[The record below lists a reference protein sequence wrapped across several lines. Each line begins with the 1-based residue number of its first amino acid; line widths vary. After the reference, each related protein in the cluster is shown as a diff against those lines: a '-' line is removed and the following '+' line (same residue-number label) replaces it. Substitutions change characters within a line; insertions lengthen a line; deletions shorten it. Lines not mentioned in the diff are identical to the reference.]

1 MGDISMAFQ
10 SYCWNL
16 GTTSFRVQNLNY
28 KIERQLQMLNE
39 LWSNKENKIWD
50 YFSQERYYNIMHKE
64 GFVTGDAQ
72 RKDKDARQKTSGLV
86 EIGVIDK
93 ERRITEIGYK
103 IIEIIQD
110 GVFEDDNIFNIHKDS
125 YIYLKQLLKMQKV
138 ATDMK
143 VKPFI
148 VLIYLLSNL
157 GYLTKEE
164 FTFLL
169 PLCLK
174 NSEAK
179 DMLETIKRLRKSEI
193 TIEDIIKHRMNSMD
207 NYKEAL
213 EYMNSNNIDTLEKF
227 AKVDMNRKSK
237 DYSKDLF
244 EFYKDLLDIIKREL
258 NEEEINKISDFIK
271 IQSNKNSKVAK
282 YWKDYLGYDPKNLFT
297 DEWKEYLKTT
307 KIFKAKDIIEFNTE
321 FFRVMQTAKWKAT
334 LEDYADLN
342 RRYFSLTDIIL
353 FKDDKVELDILP
365 KYYFLNIAEEL
376 LNTKFLSNDE
386 YKEFIE
392 KDIEFKKIYN
402 CLDININDIITQ
414 IRVDYPQSRISL
426 DNVKD
431 FIQDERFKRFEVL
444 MENKFNKENLIML
457 FRDIEKDNRK
467 EVEEYLDCEAT
478 IPTILEYILAI
489 AWYRISNKQG
499 NILNFMRLSLDAN
512 LLPKNHAGGGTA
524 DIIYHYYKN
533 EIYNEHDLL
542 LEATLTD
549 STSQRKAEMEPVSR
563 HLIRNKQE
571 YDNETSYAV
580 FVANILN
587 EEVLSDFRGRR
598 NHWYKGKNNEAKQGL
613 KIIPLSISDI
623 VKILEKNLNY
633 KQLYK
638 LFENA
643 YNDTEVN
650 DLEWYDILVKNQIEN
665 I

>member
-1 MGDISMAFQ
+1 MAFQ

-39 LWSNKENKIWD
+39 LWSDRSNITWD
-50 YFSQERYYNIMHKE
+50 GITQEKYYNIMHKE

-93 ERRITEIGYK
+93 ERKITEIGYK
-103 IIEIIQD
+103 IIEIIKNND
-110 GVFEDDNIFNIHKDS
+110 FESDNIFNIHKDS
-125 YIYLKQLLKMQKV
+125 FIYLKQLLKMQK
-138 ATDMK
+138 TGTNME

-157 GYLTKEE
+157 EYLNRDE
-164 FTFLL
+164 FTYLL

-174 NSEAK
+174 NCEAK
-179 DMLETIKRLRKSEI
+179 DMLITIREKEI
-193 TIEDIIKHRMNSMD
+193 TIEDIIKNRMNSMK
-207 NYKEAL
+207 NYQEAL
-213 EYMNSNNIDTLEKF
+213 EFMNNNDIDTLEKF

-237 DYSKDLF
+237 EYSKDLF
-244 EFYKDLLDIIKREL
+244 EFYKYLLEVSQREL
-258 NEEEINKISDFIK
+258 NEDDLNKIIEFIR

-282 YWKDYLGYDPKNLFT
+282 YWKDYFGYSTKAIFT
-297 DEWKEYLKTT
+297 DEWKEYIKTT
-307 KIFKAKDIIEFNTE
+307 RIFNAKDKIEFNTE
-321 FFRVMQTAKWKAT
+321 FFRIMHTAKWKAT

-353 FKDDKVELDILP
+353 FKDNRVELDILP
-365 KYYFLNIAEEL
+365 RYYFLNIAEEL
-376 LNTKFLSNDE
+376 LNTKFLNTKE
-386 YKEFIE
+386 YKEYIE
-392 KDIEFKKIYN
+392 KDIKFEEIYD

-414 IRVDYPQSRISL
+414 IRVDYPESKISL
-426 DNVKD
+426 DNVKE
-431 FIQDERFKRFEVL
+431 FIQDERKKRFEEL
-444 MENKFNKENLIML
+444 IEKRFKKENLIEL
-457 FRDIEKDNRK
+457 FRNIENDNRK

-478 IPTILEYILAI
+478 IPTILEYVLAI
-489 AWYRISNKQG
+489 AWYRISDKQG
-499 NILNFMRLSLDAN
+499 NILDFMKLSLDAN

-524 DIIYHYYKN
+524 DIIYHYYRN
-533 EIYNEHDLL
+533 EIYDEHDLL

-598 NHWYKGKNNEAKQGL
+598 THWYKGKNDEAKQGL
-613 KIIPLSISDI
+613 KIIPLSINDI
-623 VKILEKNLNY
+623 IKILEKNLNY
-633 KQLYK
+633 KQLYE

-643 YNDTEVN
+643 YNDTKTN
-650 DLEWYDILVKNQIEN
+650 DLEWYDILIKEPIKNI
-665 I
+665 

>member
-1 MGDISMAFQ
+1 MAFQ

-39 LWSNKENKIWD
+39 LWSDRSNITWD
-50 YFSQERYYNIMHKE
+50 GITQEKYYNIMHKE

-93 ERRITEIGYK
+93 ERKITEIGYK
-103 IIEIIQD
+103 IIEIIKNND
-110 GVFEDDNIFNIHKDS
+110 FESDNIFNIHKDS
-125 YIYLKQLLKMQKV
+125 YIYLKQLLKMQKTG
-138 ATDMK
+138 TDME

-157 GYLTKEE
+157 EYLNRDE
-164 FTFLL
+164 FTYLL

-174 NSEAK
+174 NCEAK
-179 DMLETIKRLRKSEI
+179 DMLITIKMLREKEI
-193 TIEDIIKHRMNSMD
+193 TIEDIIKNRMNSMK
-207 NYKEAL
+207 NYQEAL
-213 EYMNSNNIDTLEKF
+213 EFMNNNDIDTLEKF

-237 DYSKDLF
+237 EYSKDLF
-244 EFYKDLLDIIKREL
+244 KFYKDLLEISQREV
-258 NEEEINKISDFIK
+258 NENDLNKILEFIK
-271 IQSNKNSKVAK
+271 LQSNKNSKVAK
-282 YWKDYLGYDPKNLFT
+282 YWKDYFGYDTKIIFT
-297 DEWKEYLKTT
+297 DEWKEYIKTT
-307 KIFKAKDIIEFNTE
+307 KIFNVKDKIEFNTE
-321 FFRVMQTAKWKAT
+321 FFRIMHTAKWKAT

-353 FKDDKVELDILP
+353 FKDNRVKLDILP
-365 KYYFLNIAEEL
+365 RYYFLNIAEEL
-376 LNTKFLSNDE
+376 LNTRFLNTKE
-386 YKEFIE
+386 YKEYIE
-392 KDIEFKKIYN
+392 KDIKFEEIYD
-402 CLDININDIITQ
+402 CLNININDIITQ
-414 IRVDYPQSRISL
+414 IRVDYPESKISL

-431 FIQDERFKRFEVL
+431 FIQDERKKRFEEL
-444 MENKFNKENLIML
+444 IEKRFKKENLIEL
-457 FRDIEKDNRK
+457 FRNIENDNRK

-478 IPTILEYILAI
+478 IPTILEYVLAI

-499 NILNFMRLSLDAN
+499 NILDFMKLSLDAN

-524 DIIYHYYKN
+524 DIIYHYYRN
-533 EIYNEHDLL
+533 EIYDEHDLL

-587 EEVLSDFRGRR
+587 EEVQSDFRGRR
-598 NHWYKGKNNEAKQGL
+598 NHWYKGKNDEAKQGL
-613 KIIPLSISDI
+613 KIIPLSINDI
-623 VKILEKNLNY
+623 IKILEKNLNY
-633 KQLYK
+633 KQLYE

-643 YNDTEVN
+643 YNDTKTN
-650 DLEWYDILVKNQIEN
+650 DLEWYDILIKEPIKNI
-665 I
+665 

>member
-1 MGDISMAFQ
+1 MAFQ

-39 LWSNKENKIWD
+39 LWSDRSNITWD
-50 YFSQERYYNIMHKE
+50 GITQEKYYNIMHKE

-93 ERRITEIGYK
+93 ERKITEIGYK
-103 IIEIIQD
+103 IIEIIKNND
-110 GVFEDDNIFNIHKDS
+110 FESDNIFNIHKDS
-125 YIYLKQLLKMQKV
+125 FLYLKQLLKMQK
-138 ATDMK
+138 TGTNME

-157 GYLTKEE
+157 EYLNRDE
-164 FTFLL
+164 FTYLL

-174 NSEAK
+174 NCEAK
-179 DMLETIKRLRKSEI
+179 DMLITIKMLREKEI
-193 TIEDIIKHRMNSMD
+193 TIEDIIKNRMNSMK
-207 NYKEAL
+207 NYQEAL
-213 EYMNSNNIDTLEKF
+213 EFMNNNDIDTLEKF

-237 DYSKDLF
+237 EYSKDLF
-244 EFYKDLLDIIKREL
+244 EFYKYLLEVSQREL
-258 NEEEINKISDFIK
+258 NEDDLNKIIEFIR

-282 YWKDYLGYDPKNLFT
+282 YWKDYFGYSTKAIFT
-297 DEWKEYLKTT
+297 DEWKEYIKTT
-307 KIFKAKDIIEFNTE
+307 RIFNAKDKIEFNTE
-321 FFRVMQTAKWKAT
+321 FFRIMHTAKWKAT

-353 FKDDKVELDILP
+353 FKDNRVELDILP
-365 KYYFLNIAEEL
+365 RYYFLNIAEKL
-376 LNTKFLSNDE
+376 LNTRFLNTKE
-386 YKEFIE
+386 YKEYIE
-392 KDIEFKKIYN
+392 KNIKFEDIYG
-402 CLDININDIITQ
+402 CLNININDIITQ
-414 IRVDYPQSRISL
+414 IRVDYPESKISL
-426 DNVKD
+426 DNVKE
-431 FIQDERFKRFEVL
+431 FIQDERKKRFEEL
-444 MENKFNKENLIML
+444 IEKRFKKENLIEL
-457 FRDIEKDNRK
+457 FRNIENDNRK

-478 IPTILEYILAI
+478 IPTILEYVLAI
-489 AWYRISNKQG
+489 AWYRISDKQG
-499 NILNFMRLSLDAN
+499 NILDFMKLSLDAN

-524 DIIYHYYKN
+524 DIIYHYYRN
-533 EIYNEHDLL
+533 EIYDEHDLL

-598 NHWYKGKNNEAKQGL
+598 THWYKGKNDEAKQGL
-613 KIIPLSISDI
+613 KIIPLSINDI
-623 VKILEKNLNY
+623 IKILEKNLNY
-633 KQLYK
+633 KQLYE

-643 YNDTEVN
+643 YNDTKTN
-650 DLEWYDILVKNQIEN
+650 DLEWYDILIKEPIKNI
-665 I
+665 

>member
-1 MGDISMAFQ
+1 MAFQ

-39 LWSNKENKIWD
+39 LWSDRSNITWD
-50 YFSQERYYNIMHKE
+50 GITQEKYYNIMHKE

-93 ERRITEIGYK
+93 ERKITEIGYK
-103 IIEIIQD
+103 IIEIIKKND
-110 GVFEDDNIFNIHKDS
+110 FESDNIFNIHKDS
-125 YIYLKQLLKMQKV
+125 FIYLKQLLKMQKT
-138 ATDMK
+138 ATNME

-148 VLIYLLSNL
+148 VLIYLLCNL
-157 GYLTKEE
+157 EYINRDE
-164 FTFLL
+164 FTYLL

-174 NSEAK
+174 NCEAK
-179 DMLETIKRLRKSEI
+179 DMLITIKMLREKKI
-193 TIEDIIKHRMNSMD
+193 TIEDIIKNRMNSMK
-207 NYKEAL
+207 NYQEAL
-213 EYMNSNNIDTLEKF
+213 EFMNNNDIDTLEKF

-237 DYSKDLF
+237 EYSKDLF
-244 EFYKDLLDIIKREL
+244 EFYKYLLEILQGEL
-258 NEEEINKISDFIK
+258 NEDDLNKIIEFIK
-271 IQSNKNSKVAK
+271 MQSNKNSKVAK
-282 YWKDYLGYDPKNLFT
+282 YWKDYFGYGTKAIFT
-297 DEWKEYLKTT
+297 DEWKEYIKTT
-307 KIFKAKDIIEFNTE
+307 RIFNAKDKIEFNTE
-321 FFRVMQTAKWKAT
+321 FFRIMHTAKWKAT

-353 FKDDKVELDILP
+353 FKDNRVKLDILP
-365 KYYFLNIAEEL
+365 RYYFLNIAEEL
-376 LNTKFLSNDE
+376 LNTKFLNTKE
-386 YKEFIE
+386 YKEYIE
-392 KDIEFKKIYN
+392 KDIKFEEIYD
-402 CLDININDIITQ
+402 CLNININDIITQ
-414 IRVDYPQSRISL
+414 IRVDYPESKISL

-431 FIQDERFKRFEVL
+431 FIQDEREKRFEEL
-444 MENKFNKENLIML
+444 IEKRFKKENLIEL
-457 FRDIEKDNRK
+457 FRNIENDNRK

-478 IPTILEYILAI
+478 IPTILEYVLAI

-499 NILNFMRLSLDAN
+499 KILDFMKLSLDAN

-524 DIIYHYYKN
+524 DIIYHYCRN
-533 EIYNEHDLL
+533 EIYDEHDLL

-571 YDNETSYAV
+571 YDNETSYVV

-598 NHWYKGKNNEAKQGL
+598 NHWYKGKNDEAKQGL
-613 KIIPLSISDI
+613 KIIPLSINDI
-623 VKILEKNLNY
+623 IKILKKNLNY
-633 KQLYK
+633 KQLYE

-643 YNDTEVN
+643 YNDTKIN
-650 DLEWYDILVKNQIEN
+650 DLEWYDILIKEPIKNI
-665 I
+665 

>member
-1 MGDISMAFQ
+1 MAFQ

-39 LWSNKENKIWD
+39 LWSDRSNITWD
-50 YFSQERYYNIMHKE
+50 GITQEKYYNIMHKE

-93 ERRITEIGYK
+93 ERKITEIGYK
-103 IIEIIQD
+103 IIEIIKNND
-110 GVFEDDNIFNIHKDS
+110 FESDNIFNIHKDS
-125 YIYLKQLLKMQKV
+125 YIYLKQLLKMQKTG
-138 ATDMK
+138 TDME

-157 GYLTKEE
+157 EYLNRDE
-164 FTFLL
+164 FTYLL

-174 NSEAK
+174 NCEAK
-179 DMLETIKRLRKSEI
+179 DMLITIKMLREKEI
-193 TIEDIIKHRMNSMD
+193 TIEDIIKNRMNSMK
-207 NYKEAL
+207 NYQEAL
-213 EYMNSNNIDTLEKF
+213 EFMNNNDIDTLEKF

-237 DYSKDLF
+237 EYSKDLF
-244 EFYKDLLDIIKREL
+244 KFYKDLLEISQREV
-258 NEEEINKISDFIK
+258 NENDLNKILEFIK
-271 IQSNKNSKVAK
+271 LQSNKNSKVAK
-282 YWKDYLGYDPKNLFT
+282 YWKDYFGYDTKIIFT
-297 DEWKEYLKTT
+297 DEWKEYIKT
-307 KIFKAKDIIEFNTE
+307 KKFFNVKDKIEFNTE
-321 FFRVMQTAKWKAT
+321 FFRIMHTAKWKAT

-353 FKDDKVELDILP
+353 FKDNRVELDILP
-365 KYYFLNIAEEL
+365 RYYFLNIAEEL
-376 LNTKFLSNDE
+376 LNTRFLNTKE
-386 YKEFIE
+386 YKEYIE
-392 KDIEFKKIYN
+392 KDIKFEEIYD
-402 CLDININDIITQ
+402 CLNININDIITQ
-414 IRVDYPQSRISL
+414 IRVDYPESKISL

-431 FIQDERFKRFEVL
+431 FIQDERKKRFEEL
-444 MENKFNKENLIML
+444 IEKRFKKENLIEL
-457 FRDIEKDNRK
+457 FRNIEDDNRK

-478 IPTILEYILAI
+478 IPTILEYVLAI

-499 NILNFMRLSLDAN
+499 NILDFMKLSLDAN

-524 DIIYHYYKN
+524 DIIYHYYRN
-533 EIYNEHDLL
+533 EIYEEHDLL

-598 NHWYKGKNNEAKQGL
+598 NHWYKGKNDEAKQGL
-613 KIIPLSISDI
+613 KIIPLSINDI
-623 VKILEKNLNY
+623 IKILEKNLNY
-633 KQLYK
+633 KQLYE

-643 YNDTEVN
+643 YNDTKTN
-650 DLEWYDILVKNQIEN
+650 DLEWYDILIKEPIKNI
-665 I
+665 

>member
-1 MGDISMAFQ
+1 MAFQ

-39 LWSNKENKIWD
+39 LWSDRSNITWD
-50 YFSQERYYNIMHKE
+50 GITQEKYYNIMHKE

-93 ERRITEIGYK
+93 ERKITEIGYK
-103 IIEIIQD
+103 IIEIIKNND
-110 GVFEDDNIFNIHKDS
+110 FESDNIFNIHKDS
-125 YIYLKQLLKMQKV
+125 FIYLKQLLKMQK
-138 ATDMK
+138 TGTNME

-157 GYLTKEE
+157 EYLNRDE
-164 FTFLL
+164 FTYLL

-174 NSEAK
+174 NCEAK
-179 DMLETIKRLRKSEI
+179 DMLITIKMLREKEI
-193 TIEDIIKHRMNSMD
+193 TIEDIIKNRMNSMK
-207 NYKEAL
+207 NYQEAL
-213 EYMNSNNIDTLEKF
+213 EFMNNNDIDTLEKF

-237 DYSKDLF
+237 EYSKDLF
-244 EFYKDLLDIIKREL
+244 EFYKYLLEVSQREL
-258 NEEEINKISDFIK
+258 NEDDLNRIIEFIK

-282 YWKDYLGYDPKNLFT
+282 YWKDYFGYSTKAIFT
-297 DEWKEYLKTT
+297 DEWKEYIKTT
-307 KIFKAKDIIEFNTE
+307 RIFNAKDKIEFNTE
-321 FFRVMQTAKWKAT
+321 FFRIMHTAKWKAT

-353 FKDDKVELDILP
+353 FKDNRVELDILP
-365 KYYFLNIAEEL
+365 RYYFLNIAEEL
-376 LNTKFLSNDE
+376 LNTKFLNTKE
-386 YKEFIE
+386 YKEYIE
-392 KDIEFKKIYN
+392 KDIKFEEIYD

-414 IRVDYPQSRISL
+414 IRVDYPESKISL

-431 FIQDERFKRFEVL
+431 FIQDEREKRFEEL
-444 MENKFNKENLIML
+444 IDKRFKKENLIEL
-457 FRDIEKDNRK
+457 FRNIENDNRK

-478 IPTILEYILAI
+478 IPTILEYVLAI

-499 NILNFMRLSLDAN
+499 NILDFMKLSLDAN

-524 DIIYHYYKN
+524 DIIYHYYRN
-533 EIYNEHDLL
+533 EIYDEHDLL

-598 NHWYKGKNNEAKQGL
+598 NHWYKGKNDEAKQGL
-613 KIIPLSISDI
+613 KIIPLSINDI
-623 VKILEKNLNY
+623 IKILEKNLNY
-633 KQLYK
+633 KQLYE
-638 LFENA
+638 LFVNA
-643 YNDTEVN
+643 YNDTKTN
-650 DLEWYDILVKNQIEN
+650 DLEWYDILIKEPIKNI
-665 I
+665 

>member
-1 MGDISMAFQ
+1 MAFQ

-39 LWSNKENKIWD
+39 LWSDRSNITWD
-50 YFSQERYYNIMHKE
+50 GITQEKYYNIMHKE

-93 ERRITEIGYK
+93 ERKITEIGYK
-103 IIEIIQD
+103 IIEIIKNND
-110 GVFEDDNIFNIHKDS
+110 FESNNIFNIHKDS
-125 YIYLKQLLKMQKV
+125 FIYLKQLLKMQKID
-138 ATDMK
+138 TNME

-157 GYLTKEE
+157 EYLNRDE
-164 FTFLL
+164 FTYLL

-174 NSEAK
+174 NCEAK
-179 DMLETIKRLRKSEI
+179 DMLITIKMLREKEI
-193 TIEDIIKHRMNSMD
+193 TIEDIIKNRMNSMK
-207 NYKEAL
+207 NYQEAL
-213 EYMNSNNIDTLEKF
+213 EFMNNNDIDTLEKF

-237 DYSKDLF
+237 EYSKDLF
-244 EFYKDLLDIIKREL
+244 EFYKYLLEVSQREL
-258 NEEEINKISDFIK
+258 NEDDLNKIIEFIK

-282 YWKDYLGYDPKNLFT
+282 YWKDYFGYSTKAIFT
-297 DEWKEYLKTT
+297 DEWKEYIKTT
-307 KIFKAKDIIEFNTE
+307 RIFNAKDKIEFNTE
-321 FFRVMQTAKWKAT
+321 FFRIMHTAKWKAT

-353 FKDDKVELDILP
+353 FKDNRVELDILP
-365 KYYFLNIAEEL
+365 RYYFLNIAEEL
-376 LNTKFLSNDE
+376 LNTKFLNTKE
-386 YKEFIE
+386 YKEYIE
-392 KDIEFKKIYN
+392 KDIKFEEIYD

-414 IRVDYPQSRISL
+414 IRVDYPESKISL

-431 FIQDERFKRFEVL
+431 FIQDEREKRFEEL
-444 MENKFNKENLIML
+444 IEKRFKKENLIEL
-457 FRDIEKDNRK
+457 FRNIENDNRK

-478 IPTILEYILAI
+478 IPTILEYVLAI

-499 NILNFMRLSLDAN
+499 NILDFMKLSLDAN

-524 DIIYHYYKN
+524 DIIYHYYRN
-533 EIYNEHDLL
+533 EIYDEHDLL

-598 NHWYKGKNNEAKQGL
+598 NHWYKGKNDEAKQGL
-613 KIIPLSISDI
+613 KIIPLSINDI
-623 VKILEKNLNY
+623 IKILEKNLNY
-633 KQLYK
+633 KQLYE
-638 LFENA
+638 LFVNA
-643 YNDTEVN
+643 YNDTKTN
-650 DLEWYDILVKNQIEN
+650 DLEWYDILIKEPIKNI
-665 I
+665 

>member
-1 MGDISMAFQ
+1 MAFQ

-39 LWSNKENKIWD
+39 LWSDRSNITWD
-50 YFSQERYYNIMHKE
+50 GITQEKYYNIMHKE

-93 ERRITEIGYK
+93 ERKITEIGYK
-103 IIEIIQD
+103 IIEIIKNND
-110 GVFEDDNIFNIHKDS
+110 FESDNIFNIHKDS
-125 YIYLKQLLKMQKV
+125 YIYLKQLLKMQKTG
-138 ATDMK
+138 TDME

-157 GYLTKEE
+157 EYLNRDE
-164 FTFLL
+164 FTYLL

-174 NSEAK
+174 NCEAK
-179 DMLETIKRLRKSEI
+179 DMLITIKMLREKEI
-193 TIEDIIKHRMNSMD
+193 TIEDIIKNRMNSMK
-207 NYKEAL
+207 NYQEAL
-213 EYMNSNNIDTLEKF
+213 EFMNNNDIDTLEKF

-237 DYSKDLF
+237 EYSKDLF
-244 EFYKDLLDIIKREL
+244 KFYKDLLEISQREV
-258 NEEEINKISDFIK
+258 NENDLNKILEFIK
-271 IQSNKNSKVAK
+271 LQSNKNSKVAK
-282 YWKDYLGYDPKNLFT
+282 YWKDYFGYDTKIIFT
-297 DEWKEYLKTT
+297 DEWKEYIKTT
-307 KIFKAKDIIEFNTE
+307 KIFNVKDKIEFNTE
-321 FFRVMQTAKWKAT
+321 FFRIMHTAKWKAT

-353 FKDDKVELDILP
+353 FKDNRVELDILP
-365 KYYFLNIAEEL
+365 RYYFLNIAEEL
-376 LNTKFLSNDE
+376 LNTRFLNTKE
-386 YKEFIE
+386 YKEYIE
-392 KDIEFKKIYN
+392 KDIKFEEIYD
-402 CLDININDIITQ
+402 CLNININDIITQ
-414 IRVDYPQSRISL
+414 IRVDYPESKISL

-431 FIQDERFKRFEVL
+431 FIQDERKKRFEEL
-444 MENKFNKENLIML
+444 IEKRFKKENLIEL
-457 FRDIEKDNRK
+457 FRNIENDNRK

-478 IPTILEYILAI
+478 IPTILEYVLAI

-499 NILNFMRLSLDAN
+499 NILDFMKLSLDAN

-524 DIIYHYYKN
+524 DIIYHYYRN
-533 EIYNEHDLL
+533 EIYDEHDLL

-598 NHWYKGKNNEAKQGL
+598 NHWYKGKNDEAKQGL
-613 KIIPLSISDI
+613 KIIPLSINDI
-623 VKILEKNLNY
+623 IKILEKNLNY
-633 KQLYK
+633 KQLYE

-643 YNDTEVN
+643 YNDTKTN
-650 DLEWYDILVKNQIEN
+650 DLEWYDILIKEPIKNI
-665 I
+665 

>member
-1 MGDISMAFQ
+1 MAFQ

-39 LWSNKENKIWD
+39 LWSDRSNITWD
-50 YFSQERYYNIMHKE
+50 GITQEKYYNIMHKE

-93 ERRITEIGYK
+93 ERKITEIGYK
-103 IIEIIQD
+103 IIEIIKNND
-110 GVFEDDNIFNIHKDS
+110 FESDNIFNIHKDS
-125 YIYLKQLLKMQKV
+125 FIYLKQLLKMQK
-138 ATDMK
+138 TGTNME

-157 GYLTKEE
+157 EYLNRDE
-164 FTFLL
+164 FTYLL

-174 NSEAK
+174 NCEAK
-179 DMLETIKRLRKSEI
+179 DMLITIKMLREKEI
-193 TIEDIIKHRMNSMD
+193 TIEDIIKNRMNSMK
-207 NYKEAL
+207 NYQEAL
-213 EYMNSNNIDTLEKF
+213 EFMNNNDIDTLEKF

-237 DYSKDLF
+237 EYSKDLF
-244 EFYKDLLDIIKREL
+244 EFYKYLLEVSQREL
-258 NEEEINKISDFIK
+258 NEDDLNKIIEFIR
-271 IQSNKNSKVAK
+271 NSKVAK
-282 YWKDYLGYDPKNLFT
+282 YWKDYFGYSTKAIFT
-297 DEWKEYLKTT
+297 DEWKEYIKTT
-307 KIFKAKDIIEFNTE
+307 RIFNAKDKIEFNTE
-321 FFRVMQTAKWKAT
+321 FFRIMHTAKWKAT

-353 FKDDKVELDILP
+353 FKDNRVELDILP
-365 KYYFLNIAEEL
+365 RYYFLNIAEEL
-376 LNTKFLSNDE
+376 LNTKFLNTKE
-386 YKEFIE
+386 YKEYIE
-392 KDIEFKKIYN
+392 KDIKFEEIYD

-414 IRVDYPQSRISL
+414 IRVDYPESKISL
-426 DNVKD
+426 DNVKE
-431 FIQDERFKRFEVL
+431 FIQDERKKRFEEL
-444 MENKFNKENLIML
+444 IEKRFKKENLIEL
-457 FRDIEKDNRK
+457 FRNIENDNRK

-478 IPTILEYILAI
+478 IPTILEYVLAI
-489 AWYRISNKQG
+489 AWYRISDKQG
-499 NILNFMRLSLDAN
+499 NILDFMKLSLDAN

-524 DIIYHYYKN
+524 DIIYHYYRN
-533 EIYNEHDLL
+533 EIYDEHDLL

-598 NHWYKGKNNEAKQGL
+598 THWYKGKNDEAKQGL
-613 KIIPLSISDI
+613 KIIPLSINDI
-623 VKILEKNLNY
+623 IKILEKNLNY
-633 KQLYK
+633 KQLYE

-643 YNDTEVN
+643 YNDTKTN
-650 DLEWYDILVKNQIEN
+650 DLEWYDILIKEPIKNI
-665 I
+665 

>member
-1 MGDISMAFQ
+1 MAFQ

-39 LWSNKENKIWD
+39 LWSDRSNITWD
-50 YFSQERYYNIMHKE
+50 GITQEKYYNIMHKE

-72 RKDKDARQKTSGLV
+72 RKDKNARQKTSGLV

-93 ERRITEIGYK
+93 ERKITEIGYK
-103 IIEIIQD
+103 IIEIIKNND
-110 GVFEDDNIFNIHKDS
+110 FESNNIFNIHKDS
-125 YIYLKQLLKMQKV
+125 FIYLKQLLKMQKID
-138 ATDMK
+138 TNME

-157 GYLTKEE
+157 EYLNRDE
-164 FTFLL
+164 FTYLL

-174 NSEAK
+174 NCEAK
-179 DMLETIKRLRKSEI
+179 DMLITIKMLREKEI
-193 TIEDIIKHRMNSMD
+193 TIEDIIKNRMNSMK
-207 NYKEAL
+207 NYQEAL
-213 EYMNSNNIDTLEKF
+213 EFMNNNDIDTLEKF

-237 DYSKDLF
+237 EYSKDLF
-244 EFYKDLLDIIKREL
+244 EFYKYLLEVSQREL
-258 NEEEINKISDFIK
+258 NEDDLNKIIEFIK

-282 YWKDYLGYDPKNLFT
+282 YWKDYFGYSTKAIFT
-297 DEWKEYLKTT
+297 DEWKEYIKTT
-307 KIFKAKDIIEFNTE
+307 RIFNAKDKIEFNTE
-321 FFRVMQTAKWKAT
+321 FFRIMHTAKWKAT

-353 FKDDKVELDILP
+353 FKDNRVELDILP
-365 KYYFLNIAEEL
+365 RYYFLNIAEEL
-376 LNTKFLSNDE
+376 LNTKFLNTKE
-386 YKEFIE
+386 YKEYIE
-392 KDIEFKKIYN
+392 KDIKFEEIYD

-414 IRVDYPQSRISL
+414 IRVDYPESKISL

-431 FIQDERFKRFEVL
+431 FIQDEREKRFEEL
-444 MENKFNKENLIML
+444 IEKRFKKENLIEL
-457 FRDIEKDNRK
+457 FRNIENDNRK

-478 IPTILEYILAI
+478 IPTILEYVLAI

-499 NILNFMRLSLDAN
+499 NILDFMKLSLDAN

-524 DIIYHYYKN
+524 DIIYHYYRN
-533 EIYNEHDLL
+533 EIYDEHDLL

-598 NHWYKGKNNEAKQGL
+598 NHWYKGKNDEAKQGL
-613 KIIPLSISDI
+613 KIIPLSINDI
-623 VKILEKNLNY
+623 IKILEKNLNY
-633 KQLYK
+633 KQLYE
-638 LFENA
+638 LFVNA
-643 YNDTEVN
+643 YNDTKTN
-650 DLEWYDILVKNQIEN
+650 DLEWYDILIKEPIKNI
-665 I
+665 

>member
-1 MGDISMAFQ
+1 MAFQ

-39 LWSNKENKIWD
+39 LWSDRINITWD
-50 YFSQERYYNIMHKE
+50 GITQEKYYNIMHKE

-93 ERRITEIGYK
+93 ERKITEIGYK
-103 IIEIIQD
+103 IIEIIKNND
-110 GVFEDDNIFNIHKDS
+110 FESDNIFNIHKDS
-125 YIYLKQLLKMQKV
+125 YIYLKQFLKMQKTG
-138 ATDMK
+138 TDME

-157 GYLTKEE
+157 EYLNRDE
-164 FTFLL
+164 FTYLL

-174 NSEAK
+174 NCEAK
-179 DMLETIKRLRKSEI
+179 DMLITIKMLRENEI
-193 TIEDIIKHRMNSMD
+193 TIEDIIKNRMNSMK
-207 NYKEAL
+207 NYQEAL
-213 EYMNSNNIDTLEKF
+213 EFMNNNDIDTLEKF

-237 DYSKDLF
+237 EYSKDLF
-244 EFYKDLLDIIKREL
+244 KFYKDLLEISQKEV
-258 NEEEINKISDFIK
+258 NENDLNKILEFIK
-271 IQSNKNSKVAK
+271 MQSNKNSKVAK
-282 YWKDYLGYDPKNLFT
+282 YWKDYFGYDTKVIFT
-297 DEWKEYLKTT
+297 DEWKEYIKTT
-307 KIFKAKDIIEFNTE
+307 KIFNVKDKIEFNTE
-321 FFRVMQTAKWKAT
+321 FFRIMHTAKWKAT

-353 FKDDKVELDILP
+353 FKDNRVELDILP
-365 KYYFLNIAEEL
+365 RYYFLNIAEKL
-376 LNTKFLSNDE
+376 LNTRFLNTKE
-386 YKEFIE
+386 YKEYIE
-392 KDIEFKKIYN
+392 KDIKFEDIYD
-402 CLDININDIITQ
+402 CLNININDIITQ
-414 IRVDYPQSRISL
+414 IRVDYPESKISL
-426 DNVKD
+426 DNVKE
-431 FIQDERFKRFEVL
+431 FIQDERKKRFEEL
-444 MENKFNKENLIML
+444 IEKRFKKENLIEL
-457 FRDIEKDNRK
+457 FRNIENNNRK

-478 IPTILEYILAI
+478 IPTILEYVLAI
-489 AWYRISNKQG
+489 AWYRISDKQG
-499 NILNFMRLSLDAN
+499 NILDFMKLSLDAN

-524 DIIYHYYKN
+524 DIIYHYYRN
-533 EIYNEHDLL
+533 EIYDEHDLL

-598 NHWYKGKNNEAKQGL
+598 THWYKGKNDEAKQGL
-613 KIIPLSISDI
+613 KIIPLSINDI
-623 VKILEKNLNY
+623 IKILEKNLNY
-633 KQLYK
+633 KQLYE

-643 YNDTEVN
+643 YNDTKTN
-650 DLEWYDILVKNQIEN
+650 DLEWYDILIKEPIKNI
-665 I
+665 

>member
-1 MGDISMAFQ
+1 MAFQ

-39 LWSNKENKIWD
+39 LWSDRSNITWD
-50 YFSQERYYNIMHKE
+50 GITQEKYYNIMHKE

-93 ERRITEIGYK
+93 ERKITEIGYK
-103 IIEIIQD
+103 IIEIIKNND
-110 GVFEDDNIFNIHKDS
+110 FESDNIFNIHKDS
-125 YIYLKQLLKMQKV
+125 YIYLKQLLKMQKTG
-138 ATDMK
+138 TDME

-157 GYLTKEE
+157 EYLNRDE
-164 FTFLL
+164 FTYLL

-174 NSEAK
+174 NCEAK
-179 DMLETIKRLRKSEI
+179 DMLITIKMLREKEI
-193 TIEDIIKHRMNSMD
+193 TIEDIIKNRMNSMK
-207 NYKEAL
+207 NYQEAL
-213 EYMNSNNIDTLEKF
+213 EFMNNNDIDTLEKF

-237 DYSKDLF
+237 EYSKNLF
-244 EFYKDLLDIIKREL
+244 KFYKDLLEISQREV
-258 NEEEINKISDFIK
+258 NENDLNKILEFIK
-271 IQSNKNSKVAK
+271 LQSNKNSKVAK
-282 YWKDYLGYDPKNLFT
+282 YWKDYFGYDTKIIFT
-297 DEWKEYLKTT
+297 DEWKEYIKTT
-307 KIFKAKDIIEFNTE
+307 KIFNVKDKIEFNTE
-321 FFRVMQTAKWKAT
+321 FFRIMHTAKWKAT

-353 FKDDKVELDILP
+353 FKDNRVKLDILP
-365 KYYFLNIAEEL
+365 RYYFLNIAEEL
-376 LNTKFLSNDE
+376 LNTRFLNTKE
-386 YKEFIE
+386 YKEYIE
-392 KDIEFKKIYN
+392 KDIKFEEIYD
-402 CLDININDIITQ
+402 CLNININDIITQ
-414 IRVDYPQSRISL
+414 IRVDYPESKISL

-431 FIQDERFKRFEVL
+431 FIQDERKKRFEEL
-444 MENKFNKENLIML
+444 IEKRFKKENLIEL
-457 FRDIEKDNRK
+457 FRNIENDNRK

-478 IPTILEYILAI
+478 IPTILEYVLAI

-499 NILNFMRLSLDAN
+499 NILDFMKLSLDAN

-524 DIIYHYYKN
+524 DIIYHYYRN
-533 EIYNEHDLL
+533 EIYDEHDLL

-598 NHWYKGKNNEAKQGL
+598 NHWYKGKNDEAKQGL
-613 KIIPLSISDI
+613 KIIPLSINDI
-623 VKILEKNLNY
+623 IKILEKNLNY
-633 KQLYK
+633 KQLYE

-643 YNDTEVN
+643 YNDTKTN
-650 DLEWYDILVKNQIEN
+650 DLEWYDILIKEPIKNI
-665 I
+665 

>member
-1 MGDISMAFQ
+1 MAFQ

-39 LWSNKENKIWD
+39 LWSDRINITWD
-50 YFSQERYYNIMHKE
+50 GITQEKYYNIMHKE

-93 ERRITEIGYK
+93 ERKITEIGYK
-103 IIEIIQD
+103 IIEIIKNND
-110 GVFEDDNIFNIHKDS
+110 FESDNIFNIHKDS
-125 YIYLKQLLKMQKV
+125 YIYLKQFLKMQKTG
-138 ATDMK
+138 TDME

-157 GYLTKEE
+157 EYLNRDE
-164 FTFLL
+164 FTYLL

-174 NSEAK
+174 NCEAK
-179 DMLETIKRLRKSEI
+179 DMLITIKMLRENEI
-193 TIEDIIKHRMNSMD
+193 TIEDIIKNRMNSMK
-207 NYKEAL
+207 NYQEAL
-213 EYMNSNNIDTLEKF
+213 EFMNNNDIDTLEKF

-237 DYSKDLF
+237 EYSKDLF
-244 EFYKDLLDIIKREL
+244 KFYKDLLEISQKEV
-258 NEEEINKISDFIK
+258 NENDLNKILEFIK
-271 IQSNKNSKVAK
+271 MQSNKNSKVAK
-282 YWKDYLGYDPKNLFT
+282 YWKDYFGYDTKVIFT
-297 DEWKEYLKTT
+297 DEWKEYIKTT
-307 KIFKAKDIIEFNTE
+307 KIFNVKDKIEFNTE
-321 FFRVMQTAKWKAT
+321 FFRIMHTAKWKAT

-353 FKDDKVELDILP
+353 FKDNRVELDILP
-365 KYYFLNIAEEL
+365 RYYFLNIAEKL
-376 LNTKFLSNDE
+376 LNTRFLNTKE
-386 YKEFIE
+386 YKEYIE
-392 KDIEFKKIYN
+392 KDIKFEDIYD
-402 CLDININDIITQ
+402 CLNININDIINQ
-414 IRVDYPQSRISL
+414 IRVDYPESKISL
-426 DNVKD
+426 DNVKE
-431 FIQDERFKRFEVL
+431 FIQDERKKRFEEL
-444 MENKFNKENLIML
+444 IEKRFKKENLIEL
-457 FRDIEKDNRK
+457 FRNIENDNRK

-478 IPTILEYILAI
+478 IPTILEYVLAI
-489 AWYRISNKQG
+489 AWYRISDKQG
-499 NILNFMRLSLDAN
+499 NILDFMKLSLDAN

-524 DIIYHYYKN
+524 DIIYHYYRN
-533 EIYNEHDLL
+533 EIYDEHDLL

-598 NHWYKGKNNEAKQGL
+598 THWYKGKNDEAKQGL
-613 KIIPLSISDI
+613 KIIPLSINDI
-623 VKILEKNLNY
+623 IKILEKNLNY
-633 KQLYK
+633 KQLYE

-643 YNDTEVN
+643 YNDTKTN
-650 DLEWYDILVKNQIEN
+650 DLEWYDILIKEPIKNI
-665 I
+665 

>member
-1 MGDISMAFQ
+1 MAFQ

-39 LWSNKENKIWD
+39 LWSDRINITWD
-50 YFSQERYYNIMHKE
+50 GITQGKYYNIMHKE

-93 ERRITEIGYK
+93 ERKITEIGYK
-103 IIEIIQD
+103 IIEIIKNND
-110 GVFEDDNIFNIHKDS
+110 FESDNIFNIHKDS
-125 YIYLKQLLKMQKV
+125 YIYLKQFLKMQKTG
-138 ATDMK
+138 TDME

-157 GYLTKEE
+157 EYLNRDE
-164 FTFLL
+164 FTYLL

-174 NSEAK
+174 NCEAK
-179 DMLETIKRLRKSEI
+179 DMLITIKMLRENEI
-193 TIEDIIKHRMNSMD
+193 TIEDIIKNRMNSMK
-207 NYKEAL
+207 NYQEAL
-213 EYMNSNNIDTLEKF
+213 EFMNNNDIDTLEKF

-237 DYSKDLF
+237 EYSKDLF
-244 EFYKDLLDIIKREL
+244 KFYKDLLEISQKEV
-258 NEEEINKISDFIK
+258 NENDLNKILEFIK
-271 IQSNKNSKVAK
+271 MQSNKNSKVAK
-282 YWKDYLGYDPKNLFT
+282 YWKDYFGYDTKVIFT
-297 DEWKEYLKTT
+297 DEWKEYIKTT
-307 KIFKAKDIIEFNTE
+307 KIFNVKDKIEFNTE
-321 FFRVMQTAKWKAT
+321 FFRIMHTAKWKAT

-353 FKDDKVELDILP
+353 FKDNRVELDILP
-365 KYYFLNIAEEL
+365 RYYFLNIAEKL
-376 LNTKFLSNDE
+376 LNTRFLNTKE
-386 YKEFIE
+386 YKEYIE
-392 KDIEFKKIYN
+392 KDIKFEDIYD
-402 CLDININDIITQ
+402 CLNININDIITQ
-414 IRVDYPQSRISL
+414 IRVDYPESKISL
-426 DNVKD
+426 DNVKE
-431 FIQDERFKRFEVL
+431 FIQDERKKRFEEL
-444 MENKFNKENLIML
+444 IEKRFKKENLIEL
-457 FRDIEKDNRK
+457 FRNIENDNRK

-478 IPTILEYILAI
+478 IPTILEYVLAI
-489 AWYRISNKQG
+489 AWYRISDKQG
-499 NILNFMRLSLDAN
+499 NILDFMKLSLDAN

-524 DIIYHYYKN
+524 DIIYHYYRN
-533 EIYNEHDLL
+533 EIYDEHDLL

-598 NHWYKGKNNEAKQGL
+598 THWYKGKNDEAKQGL
-613 KIIPLSISDI
+613 KIIPLSINDI
-623 VKILEKNLNY
+623 IKILEKNLNY
-633 KQLYK
+633 KQLYE

-643 YNDTEVN
+643 YNDTKTN
-650 DLEWYDILVKNQIEN
+650 DLEWYDILIKEPIKNI
-665 I
+665 

>member
-1 MGDISMAFQ
+1 MAFQ

-39 LWSNKENKIWD
+39 LWSDRSNITWD
-50 YFSQERYYNIMHKE
+50 GITQEKYYNIMHKE

-93 ERRITEIGYK
+93 ERKITEIGYK
-103 IIEIIQD
+103 IIEIIKNND
-110 GVFEDDNIFNIHKDS
+110 FESDNIFNIHKDS
-125 YIYLKQLLKMQKV
+125 FIYLKQLLKMQK
-138 ATDMK
+138 TGTNME

-157 GYLTKEE
+157 EYLNRDE
-164 FTFLL
+164 FTYLL

-174 NSEAK
+174 NCEAK
-179 DMLETIKRLRKSEI
+179 DMLITIKMLREKEI
-193 TIEDIIKHRMNSMD
+193 TIEDIIKNRMNSMK
-207 NYKEAL
+207 NYQEAL
-213 EYMNSNNIDTLEKF
+213 EFMNNNDIDTLEKF

-237 DYSKDLF
+237 EYSKDLF
-244 EFYKDLLDIIKREL
+244 EFYKYLLEVSQREL
-258 NEEEINKISDFIK
+258 NEDDLNKIIEFIR

-282 YWKDYLGYDPKNLFT
+282 YWKDYFGYSTKAIFT
-297 DEWKEYLKTT
+297 DEWKEYIKTT
-307 KIFKAKDIIEFNTE
+307 RIFNAKDKIEFNTE
-321 FFRVMQTAKWKAT
+321 FFRIMHTAKWKAT

-353 FKDDKVELDILP
+353 FKDNRVELDILP
-365 KYYFLNIAEEL
+365 RYYFLNIAEEL
-376 LNTKFLSNDE
+376 LNTKFLNTKE
-386 YKEFIE
+386 YKEYIE
-392 KDIEFKKIYN
+392 KDIKFEEIYD

-414 IRVDYPQSRISL
+414 IRVDYPENKISL
-426 DNVKD
+426 DNVKE
-431 FIQDERFKRFEVL
+431 FIQDERKKRFEEL
-444 MENKFNKENLIML
+444 IEKRFKKENLIEL
-457 FRDIEKDNRK
+457 FRNIENDNRK

-478 IPTILEYILAI
+478 IPTILEYVLAI
-489 AWYRISNKQG
+489 AWYRISDKQG
-499 NILNFMRLSLDAN
+499 NILDFMKLSLDAN

-524 DIIYHYYKN
+524 DIIYHYYRN
-533 EIYNEHDLL
+533 EIYDEHDLL

-598 NHWYKGKNNEAKQGL
+598 THWYKGKNDEAKQGL
-613 KIIPLSISDI
+613 KIIPLSINDI
-623 VKILEKNLNY
+623 IKILEKNLNY
-633 KQLYK
+633 KQLYE

-643 YNDTEVN
+643 YNDTKTN
-650 DLEWYDILVKNQIEN
+650 DLEWYDILIKEPIKNI
-665 I
+665 

>member
-1 MGDISMAFQ
+1 MAFQ

-39 LWSNKENKIWD
+39 LWSDRSNITWD
-50 YFSQERYYNIMHKE
+50 GITQEKYYNIMHKE

-93 ERRITEIGYK
+93 ERKITEIGYK
-103 IIEIIQD
+103 IIEIIKNND
-110 GVFEDDNIFNIHKDS
+110 FESDNIFNIHKDS
-125 YIYLKQLLKMQKV
+125 FIYLKQLLKMQK
-138 ATDMK
+138 TGTNME

-157 GYLTKEE
+157 EYLNRDE
-164 FTFLL
+164 FTYLL

-174 NSEAK
+174 NCEAK
-179 DMLETIKRLRKSEI
+179 DMLITIKMLREKEI
-193 TIEDIIKHRMNSMD
+193 TIEDIIKNRMNSMK
-207 NYKEAL
+207 NYQEAL
-213 EYMNSNNIDTLEKF
+213 EFMNNNDIDTLEKF

-237 DYSKDLF
+237 EYSKDLF
-244 EFYKDLLDIIKREL
+244 EFYKYLLEVSQGEPNEDDL
-258 NEEEINKISDFIK
+258 NKIIEFIK
-271 IQSNKNSKVAK
+271 MQSNKNSKVAK
-282 YWKDYLGYDPKNLFT
+282 YWKDYFGYGTKAIFT
-297 DEWKEYLKTT
+297 DEWKEYIKTT
-307 KIFKAKDIIEFNTE
+307 KIFNAKDKIEFNTE
-321 FFRVMQTAKWKAT
+321 FFRIMHTAKWKAT

-353 FKDDKVELDILP
+353 FKDNRVELDILP
-365 KYYFLNIAEEL
+365 RYYFLNIAEEL
-376 LNTKFLSNDE
+376 LNTKFLNTKE
-386 YKEFIE
+386 YKEYIE
-392 KDIEFKKIYN
+392 KDIKFEEIYD
-402 CLDININDIITQ
+402 CLNININDIITQ
-414 IRVDYPQSRISL
+414 IRVDYPESKISL

-431 FIQDERFKRFEVL
+431 FIQDEREKRFEKL
-444 MENKFNKENLIML
+444 IEKRFKKENLIEL
-457 FRDIEKDNRK
+457 FRNIENDNRK
-467 EVEEYLDCEAT
+467 EVEEYLDCEAA
-478 IPTILEYILAI
+478 IPTILEYVLAI

-499 NILNFMRLSLDAN
+499 NILDFMKLSLDAN

-524 DIIYHYYKN
+524 DIIYHYYRN
-533 EIYNEHDLL
+533 EIYDEHDLL

-598 NHWYKGKNNEAKQGL
+598 NHWYKGKNDEAKQGL
-613 KIIPLSISDI
+613 KIIPLSINDI
-623 VKILEKNLNY
+623 IKILEKNLNY
-633 KQLYK
+633 KQLYE

-643 YNDTEVN
+643 YNDTKTN
-650 DLEWYDILVKNQIEN
+650 DLEWYDILIKEPIKNI
-665 I
+665 

>member
-1 MGDISMAFQ
+1 MAFQ

-39 LWSNKENKIWD
+39 LWSDRSNITWD
-50 YFSQERYYNIMHKE
+50 GITQEKYYNIMHKE

-86 EIGVIDK
+86 EIGVLDK
-93 ERRITEIGYK
+93 ERKITEIGYK
-103 IIEIIQD
+103 IIEIIKNND
-110 GVFEDDNIFNIHKDS
+110 FESDNIFNIHKDS
-125 YIYLKQLLKMQKV
+125 YIYLKQLLKMQKTG
-138 ATDMK
+138 TDME

-157 GYLTKEE
+157 EYLNRDE
-164 FTFLL
+164 FTYLL

-174 NSEAK
+174 NCEAK
-179 DMLETIKRLRKSEI
+179 DMLITIKMLREKEI
-193 TIEDIIKHRMNSMD
+193 TIEDIIKNRMNSMK
-207 NYKEAL
+207 NYQEAL
-213 EYMNSNNIDTLEKF
+213 EFMNNNDIDTLEKF

-237 DYSKDLF
+237 EYSKDLF
-244 EFYKDLLDIIKREL
+244 KFYKDLLEISQREV
-258 NEEEINKISDFIK
+258 NENDLNKILEFIK
-271 IQSNKNSKVAK
+271 LQSNKNSKVAK
-282 YWKDYLGYDPKNLFT
+282 YWKDYFGYDTKIIFT
-297 DEWKEYLKTT
+297 DEWKEYIKTT
-307 KIFKAKDIIEFNTE
+307 KIFNVKDKIEFNTE
-321 FFRVMQTAKWKAT
+321 FFRIMHTAKWKAT

-353 FKDDKVELDILP
+353 FKDNRVKLDILP
-365 KYYFLNIAEEL
+365 RYYFLNIAEEL
-376 LNTKFLSNDE
+376 LNTRFLNTKE
-386 YKEFIE
+386 YKEYIE
-392 KDIEFKKIYN
+392 KDIKFEEIYD
-402 CLDININDIITQ
+402 CLNININDIITQ
-414 IRVDYPQSRISL
+414 IRVDYPESKISL

-431 FIQDERFKRFEVL
+431 FIQDERKKRFEEL
-444 MENKFNKENLIML
+444 IEKRFKKENLIEL
-457 FRDIEKDNRK
+457 FRNIENDNRK

-478 IPTILEYILAI
+478 IPTILEYVLAI

-499 NILNFMRLSLDAN
+499 NILDFMKLSLDAN

-524 DIIYHYYKN
+524 DIIYHYYRN
-533 EIYNEHDLL
+533 EIYDEHDLL

-598 NHWYKGKNNEAKQGL
+598 NHWYKGKNDEAKQGL
-613 KIIPLSISDI
+613 KIIPLSINDI
-623 VKILEKNLNY
+623 IKILEKNLNY
-633 KQLYK
+633 KQLYE

-643 YNDTEVN
+643 YNDTKTN
-650 DLEWYDILVKNQIEN
+650 DLEWYDILIKEPIKNI
-665 I
+665 

>member
-1 MGDISMAFQ
+1 MAFQ

-39 LWSNKENKIWD
+39 LWSDRSNITWD
-50 YFSQERYYNIMHKE
+50 GITQEKYYNIMHKE

-93 ERRITEIGYK
+93 ERKITEIGYK
-103 IIEIIQD
+103 IIEIIKNND
-110 GVFEDDNIFNIHKDS
+110 FESDNIFNIHKDS
-125 YIYLKQLLKMQKV
+125 FIYLKQLLKMQK
-138 ATDMK
+138 TGTNME

-157 GYLTKEE
+157 EYLNRDE
-164 FTFLL
+164 FTYLL

-174 NSEAK
+174 NCEAK
-179 DMLETIKRLRKSEI
+179 DMLITIKMLREKEI
-193 TIEDIIKHRMNSMD
+193 TIEDIIKNRMNSMK
-207 NYKEAL
+207 NYQEAL
-213 EYMNSNNIDTLEKF
+213 EFMNNNDIDTLEKF

-237 DYSKDLF
+237 EYSKDLF
-244 EFYKDLLDIIKREL
+244 EFYKYLLEVSQREL
-258 NEEEINKISDFIK
+258 NEDDLNKIIEFIR

-282 YWKDYLGYDPKNLFT
+282 YWKDYFGYSTKAIFT
-297 DEWKEYLKTT
+297 DEWKEYIKTT
-307 KIFKAKDIIEFNTE
+307 RIFNAKDKIEFNTE
-321 FFRVMQTAKWKAT
+321 FFRIMHTAKWKAT

-353 FKDDKVELDILP
+353 FKDNRVELDILP
-365 KYYFLNIAEEL
+365 RYYFLNIAEEL
-376 LNTKFLSNDE
+376 LNTKFLNTKE
-386 YKEFIE
+386 YKEYIE
-392 KDIEFKKIYN
+392 KDIKFEEIYD

-414 IRVDYPQSRISL
+414 IRVDYPESKISL
-426 DNVKD
+426 DNVKE
-431 FIQDERFKRFEVL
+431 FIQDERKKRFEEL
-444 MENKFNKENLIML
+444 IEKRFKKENLIEL
-457 FRDIEKDNRK
+457 FRNIENDNRK
-467 EVEEYLDCEAT
+467 EIEEYLDCEAT
-478 IPTILEYILAI
+478 IPTILEYVLAI
-489 AWYRISNKQG
+489 AWYRISDKQG
-499 NILNFMRLSLDAN
+499 NILDFMKLSLDAN

-524 DIIYHYYKN
+524 DIIYHYYRN
-533 EIYNEHDLL
+533 EIYDEHDLL

-598 NHWYKGKNNEAKQGL
+598 THWYKGKNDEAKQGL
-613 KIIPLSISDI
+613 KIIPLSINDI
-623 VKILEKNLNY
+623 IKILEKNLNY
-633 KQLYK
+633 KQLYE

-643 YNDTEVN
+643 YNDTKTN
-650 DLEWYDILVKNQIEN
+650 DLEWYDILIKEPIKNI
-665 I
+665 

>member
-1 MGDISMAFQ
+1 MAFQ

-39 LWSNKENKIWD
+39 LWSDRSNITWD
-50 YFSQERYYNIMHKE
+50 GITQEKYYNIMHKE

-93 ERRITEIGYK
+93 ERKITEIGYK
-103 IIEIIQD
+103 IIEIIKNND
-110 GVFEDDNIFNIHKDS
+110 FESDNIFNIHKDS
-125 YIYLKQLLKMQKV
+125 FIYLKQLLKMQK
-138 ATDMK
+138 TGTNME

-157 GYLTKEE
+157 EYLNRDE
-164 FTFLL
+164 FTYLL

-174 NSEAK
+174 NCEAK
-179 DMLETIKRLRKSEI
+179 DMLITIKMLREKEI
-193 TIEDIIKHRMNSMD
+193 TIEDIIKNRMNSMK
-207 NYKEAL
+207 NYQEAL
-213 EYMNSNNIDTLEKF
+213 EFMNNNDIDTLEKF

-237 DYSKDLF
+237 EYSKDLF
-244 EFYKDLLDIIKREL
+244 EFYKYLLEVSQREL
-258 NEEEINKISDFIK
+258 NEDDLNKIIEFIR

-282 YWKDYLGYDPKNLFT
+282 YWKDYFGYSTKAIFT
-297 DEWKEYLKTT
+297 DEWKEYIKTT
-307 KIFKAKDIIEFNTE
+307 RIFNAKDKIEFNTE
-321 FFRVMQTAKWKAT
+321 FFRIMHTAKWKAT

-353 FKDDKVELDILP
+353 FKDNRVELDILP
-365 KYYFLNIAEEL
+365 RYYFLNIAEEL
-376 LNTKFLSNDE
+376 LNTKFLNTKE
-386 YKEFIE
+386 YKEYIE
-392 KDIEFKKIYN
+392 KDIKFEEIYD

-414 IRVDYPQSRISL
+414 IRVDYPESKISL
-426 DNVKD
+426 DNVKE
-431 FIQDERFKRFEVL
+431 FIQDERKKRFEEL
-444 MENKFNKENLIML
+444 IEKRFKKENLIEL
-457 FRDIEKDNRK
+457 FRNIENDNRK

-478 IPTILEYILAI
+478 IPTILEYVLAI
-489 AWYRISNKQG
+489 AWYRISDKQG
-499 NILNFMRLSLDAN
+499 NILDFMKLSLDAN

-524 DIIYHYYKN
+524 DIIYHYYRN
-533 EIYNEHDLL
+533 EIYDEHDLL

-598 NHWYKGKNNEAKQGL
+598 THWYKGKNDEAKQGL
-613 KIIPLSISDI
+613 KIIPLSINDI
-623 VKILEKNLNY
+623 IKILEKNLNY
-633 KQLYK
+633 KQLYE

-643 YNDTEVN
+643 YNDTKTN
-650 DLEWYDILVKNQIEN
+650 DLEWYDILIKEPIKNI
-665 I
+665 

>member
-1 MGDISMAFQ
+1 MAFQ

-39 LWSNKENKIWD
+39 LWSDRSNITWD
-50 YFSQERYYNIMHKE
+50 GITQEKYYNIMHKE
-64 GFVTGDAQ
+64 EFVTGDAQ

-93 ERRITEIGYK
+93 ERKITEIGYK
-103 IIEIIQD
+103 IIKIIKNND
-110 GVFEDDNIFNIHKDS
+110 FESDNIFNIHKDS
-125 YIYLKQLLKMQKV
+125 FIYLKQLLKMQR
-138 ATDMK
+138 TDTNME

-157 GYLTKEE
+157 EYLNRDE
-164 FTFLL
+164 FTYLL

-174 NSEAK
+174 NCEAK
-179 DMLETIKRLRKSEI
+179 DMLITIKMLREKEI
-193 TIEDIIKHRMNSMD
+193 TIEDIIKNRMNSMK
-207 NYKEAL
+207 NYQEAL
-213 EYMNSNNIDTLEKF
+213 EFMNNNDIDTLEKF

-237 DYSKDLF
+237 EYSKDLF
-244 EFYKDLLDIIKREL
+244 EFYKHLLEVSQREL
-258 NEEEINKISDFIK
+258 NEDDLNKIIEFIK

-282 YWKDYLGYDPKNLFT
+282 YWKDYFGYSTKAIFT
-297 DEWKEYLKTT
+297 DEWKEYIKTT
-307 KIFKAKDIIEFNTE
+307 RIFNAKDKIEFNTE
-321 FFRVMQTAKWKAT
+321 FFRIMHTAKWKAT

-353 FKDDKVELDILP
+353 FKDNRVKLDILP
-365 KYYFLNIAEEL
+365 RYYFLNIAEEL
-376 LNTKFLSNDE
+376 LNTKFLNTKE
-386 YKEFIE
+386 YKEYIE
-392 KDIEFKKIYN
+392 KNIKFEEIYD

-414 IRVDYPQSRISL
+414 IRVDYPESKISL

-431 FIQDERFKRFEVL
+431 FIQDEREKRFEEL
-444 MENKFNKENLIML
+444 IDKRFTKENLIEL
-457 FRDIEKDNRK
+457 FRNIENDNRK

-478 IPTILEYILAI
+478 IPTILEYVLAI

-499 NILNFMRLSLDAN
+499 NILDFMKLSLDAN

-524 DIIYHYYKN
+524 DIIYHYYRN
-533 EIYNEHDLL
+533 EIYDEHDLL

-598 NHWYKGKNNEAKQGL
+598 NHWYKGKNDEAKQGL
-613 KIIPLSISDI
+613 KIIPLSINDI
-623 VKILEKNLNY
+623 IKILEKNLNY
-633 KQLYK
+633 KQLYE
-638 LFENA
+638 LFKNA
-643 YNDTEVN
+643 YDDTKTN
-650 DLEWYDILVKNQIEN
+650 DLEWYDILIKEPIKNI
-665 I
+665 